1 MTLGDLPR
9 QPLCLLGIAAV
20 TGCATG
26 DTSDTASN
34 TGGRSGATGDSSVED
49 GAGASSPTDADQDTV
64 AADAHDAPPC
74 TARVVLNE
82 VQTAGPD
89 GEDDEFVELFN
100 PGSCP
105 VLLDGHKLFFQSD
118 GDKKLV
124 WSAAAGQSLQPG
136 HFFVLGGKQFSGS
149 FDFTMGTVTLSADG
163 GLGLEK
169 DDAPVDAVG
178 WGTTTAFVESSPAS
192 APATGSSIGRFPDGA
207 DTDDNLKDFTS
218 LKPSPRKT
226 NAAF

>member
-1 MTLGDLPR
+1 MTFGALSKPR
-9 QPLCLLGIAAV
+9 LWLLGVATV

-26 DTSDTASN
+26 EGSDTASN
-34 TGGRSGATGDSSVED
+34 TGGGSSDSSVQD
-49 GAGASSPTDADQDTV
+49 GAEASSPNDADPDT
-64 AADAHDAPPC
+64 ADEQDAPPC
-74 TARVVLNE
+74 SARVVLNE
-82 VQTAGPD
+82 VQTAGPNGD
-89 GEDDEFVELFN
+89 DDEFVELFN

-105 VLLDGHKLFFQSD
+105 VVLDGHKLFFQGE
-118 GDKKLV
+118 GDKQLV

-136 HFFVLGGKQFSGS
+136 HFFVLGGAQFSGS
-149 FDFTMGTVTLSADG
+149 FDFAMGTVTLGGDG

-178 WGTTTAFVESSPAS
+178 WGTASAFVEGSAAPPPAS
-192 APATGSSIGRFPDGA
+192 GGSIGRFPDGA
-207 DTDDNLKDFTS
+207 DTDDNQKDFTP

>member
-1 MTLGDLPR
+1 MTIGALR
-9 QPLCLLGIAAV
+9 QRPLFLLCIATM

-26 DTSDTASN
+26 EGSDTASN
-34 TGGRSGATGDSSVED
+34 TGGANGAKDGSAED
-49 GAGASSPTDADQDTV
+49 GAGASTPTDADQDTL

-74 TARVVLNE
+74 SARVVLNE

-89 GEDDEFVELFN
+89 GEEDEFVELFN
-100 PGSCP
+100 PGTCP

-118 GDKKLV
+118 GDKDLV

-136 HFFVLGGKQFSGS
+136 HFFVLGGQQFSGS
-149 FDFTMGTVTLSADG
+149 FDFAMGSVALGPDG

-169 DDAPVDAVG
+169 DGAPVDAVG
-178 WGTTTAFVESSPAS
+178 WGAAAAFVEGSAAS
-192 APATGSSIGRFPDGA
+192 APATGSSIGRFPDGT
-207 DTDDNLKDFTS
+207 DTDDNQKDFRS

>member
-9 QPLCLLGIAAV
+9 QPLLLLGIATV

-26 DTSDTASN
+26 DASDTASN
-34 TGGRSGATGDSSVED
+34 TGGANGTTGDGSVQDGATSS
-49 GAGASSPTDADQDTV
+49 TDADQDTV
-64 AADAHDAPPC
+64 VADAHDAPPC
-74 TARVVLNE
+74 SARVVINE
-82 VQTAGPD
+82 VQTAGSD
-89 GEDDEFVELFN
+89 GEEDEFVELFN

-105 VLLDGHKLFFQSD
+105 VPLDGHKLFFQSD

-124 WSAAAGQSLQPG
+124 WSAASGQSLQPG

-149 FDFTMGTVTLSADG
+149 FDFTMGSVTLGTDG

-178 WGTTTAFVESSPAS
+178 WGSATAFVESSPAL

-207 DTDDNLKDFTS
+207 DTDDNQKDFTA